1 MSDYLVFI
9 EREKALYGSA
19 IKHSVELDGLSVGTL
34 GNGQSLTIHTAAG
47 PHILSF
53 IKKGKQEK
61 SVSLI
66 IGPEEHI
73 INLSV
78 RLNSKQKIEVSKSSQ
93 GALTQSTGPKT
104 KKKSGI
110 PKAGRIAIGVFAAF
124 VLLVALFG
132 EKSSDQPGAS
142 TSARTGTATVAPPV
156 EPTDEEKAAEQ
167 LEKAS
172 EKFQKGSYMDAIG
185 ICNDITS
192 DYPDTD
198 IAASMDSYLDE
209 QFSQFPHYSATDL
222 FNAYDA
228 NVVNA
233 DKQYTNVVLVV
244 SGTVSSITKTNGGSN
259 LAVMLKS
266 DAYFNGVQLN
276 FKTSQTDAV
285 AALNEGDSVTAI
297 GKCTGQ
303 SGTQFLILDGNNVMI
318 ENCYLIVT

>member
-1 MSDYLVFI
+1 MPDYLILI

-34 GNGQSLTIHTAAG
+34 GNGQSLSIHTAAG

-61 SVSLI
+61 SVSLM
-66 IGPEEHI
+66 IGQEEHI
-73 INLSV
+73 TNLSV

-93 GALTQSTGPKT
+93 GALTQSNSKKA

-110 PKAGRIAIGVFAAF
+110 PKAGRIAIGVVAAF

-132 EKSSDQPGAS
+132 EKSSNQTDRS
-142 TSARTGTATVAPPV
+142 TSVGPGLATV
-156 EPTDEEKAAEQ
+156 EQTDEEKAAEQ

-172 EKFQKGSYMDAIG
+172 EKFQNGKYMDAIN
-185 ICNDITS
+185 ICDNILS

-198 IAASMDSYLDE
+198 VASNIDSYLDE

-222 FNAYDA
+222 FSAYDA

-233 DKQYTNVVLVV
+233 DEQYTNAVLVV
-244 SGTVSSITKTNGGSN
+244 SGTVSSIAKTNNGNN

-266 DAYFNGVQLN
+266 GAYFNGVQLN

-285 AALNEGDSVTAI
+285 AALNEGDTITAI
-297 GKCTGQ
+297 GKCTGK

-318 ENCYLIVT
+318 ENCYLIEA